1 MMMRFVMALVL
12 LCGLTAVSCGTSG
25 SGAAVTVLGPWT
37 GQEASGFAAMFAG
50 FEKSTGIDVRYI
62 GTRDADAVLAS
73 EIENGDPPDAAVL
86 STPGELREYAAA
98 GRLVPLDQVPVQAG
112 AYAPG
117 VRALTITN
125 GPGGAPHPYAIII
138 KAALKSVIWYDPH
151 TLPSAVHSA
160 ITTPDLTWQRL
171 AKLDLTWCM
180 GMADTSSSGWPG
192 TDWVEDLLLHR
203 SGPQV
208 YDRWVAGRLPWT
220 SAEVRDA
227 WREFGAIA
235 GKAGGSDHILLTGFG
250 QAGAPM
256 FAARPGCVLDHAGS
270 FITAFYSGTPG
281 ADYDFVPFP
290 SAGKAGQ
297 GAQEIAGDL
306 LGVFHD
312 TPAAR
317 RLAAYLTTRTA
328 QEAWARRPA
337 SGAYSLNQQVPI
349 GVYPDPVAKKIA
361 NDLTHAGTVRFDGS
375 DSMPQTMAS
384 AFDNAILEYLA
395 DPGRLDAILSA
406 LDKVRGVAY

>member
-1 MMMRFVMALVL
+1 MMMRSLMALVL
-12 LCGLTAVSCGTSG
+12 LCGLTVVSCGTSG
-25 SGAAVTVLGPWT
+25 SGTAVTVLGPWT
-37 GQEASGFAAMFAG
+37 GQEASGFAAMYAG

-62 GTRDADAVLAS
+62 GTRDADAVLSS

-86 STPGELREYAAA
+86 STPGELKEYAAA
-98 GRLVPLDQVPVQAG
+98 GRLVPLDQVQAG

-117 VRALTITN
+117 VRALTVTN
-125 GPGGAPHPYAIII
+125 GPGGTPHPYAIII
-138 KAALKSVIWYDPH
+138 KAALKSVIWYDPRR
-151 TLPSAVHSA
+151 LPPAVSAT
-160 ITTPDLTWQRL
+160 ITAPGLTWQRL
-171 AKLDLTWCM
+171 AGQDLTWCM

-192 TDWVEDLLLHR
+192 TDWIEDLLLHR
-203 SGPQV
+203 SGPEV
-208 YDRWVAGRLPWT
+208 YDQWVTGRLSWT
-220 SAEVRDA
+220 SDKVRAA

-235 GKAGGSDHILLTGFG
+235 GKAGSSDHILLTGFG

-270 FITAFYSGTPG
+270 FITAFYSGKPG
-281 ADYDFVPFP
+281 TDYDFVPFP
-290 SAGKAGQ
+290 PAGKAGQ

-317 RLAAYLTTRTA
+317 RLAAYLTTRAA

-361 NDLTHAGTVRFDGS
+361 NHLIHAGTVHFDGS

-384 AFDNAILEYLA
+384 AFDNAVLGYLA
-395 DPGRLDAILSA
+395 DPARLDAILSS
-406 LDKVRGVAY
+406 LDKVRAVAY